1 MKKERRGKERRREE
15 RKDKE
20 RRGEERREEERK
32 DKERRG
38 EEKRGDDWTIRDCM
52 LPSNPSSS
60 LTFLYYKILPST
72 SKSVLSPVIQP
83 ELKFNQPFL
92 E

>member
-20 RRGEERREEERK
+20 RRGEKRGKIRK
-32 DKERRG
+32 GEERRG

-60 LTFLYYKILPST
+60 FSFFYYKILPST